1 MSRSW
6 SKGRIA
12 YLVIGVICVAVGV
25 ALILPGL
32 TG

>member
-1 MSRSW
+1 VSRSW

-12 YLVIGVICVAVGV
+12 YLVIGVVCVAIGV

-32 TG
+32 MA

>member
-1 MSRSW
+1 MSPSW

-12 YLVIGVICVAVGV
+12 YLVIGVICLAVGV

-32 TG
+32 GG

>member
-12 YLVIGVICVAVGV
+12 YLVIGVVCVAIGV

-32 TG
+32 MA

>member
-12 YLVIGVICVAVGV
+12 YLVIGVICLAVGV

-32 TG
+32 GG